1 VESELGLI
9 PEGWEVKP
17 LDQVADYLNGLA
29 LQKFPPESDSDFLP
43 VIKIAQL
50 KKGDTEGADRA
61 SSKLKPEYVVNDGDV
76 LFSWSGS
83 LAVDIWTGGPGALN
97 QHLFKVTSANYP
109 KWFYLYWT
117 KFHLFRFQS
126 IAADKA
132 VTMGHIQRKHLT
144 EALCVVP
151 PLPKIKQLDSL
162 IALLLGQQIE
172 RRMEVQTLATL
183 RDTLLHKLLS
193 GEMCI

>member
-1 VESELGLI
+1 
-9 PEGWEVKP
+9 
-17 LDQVADYLNGLA
+17 
-29 LQKFPPESDSDFLP
+29 
-43 VIKIAQL
+43 
-50 KKGDTEGADRA
+50 
-61 SSKLKPEYVVNDGDV
+61 
-76 LFSWSGS
+76 
-83 LAVDIWTGGPGALN
+83 
-97 QHLFKVTSANYP
+97 
-109 KWFYLYWT
+109 
-117 KFHLFRFQS
+117 
-126 IAADKA
+126 
-132 VTMGHIQRKHLT
+132 MGHIQRKHLT